1 MMNRQLLAVL
11 FGADI
16 GIGGT
21 AIVRHIMEIGILV
34 VHSES

>member
-1 MMNRQLLAVL
+1 MMNRQLLVL

-21 AIVRHIMEIGILV
+21 ATVRHIMEIDILV